1 MPNEFLLYRPV
12 CSPKAAR
19 RAHDVNIAAERP
31 ADMLPAP
38 WKHVH
43 RTGSSAYYHMNTAL
57 LLVDLYTSSA
67 LIGLHEP
74 RPRNHQIVLC
84 LPANTTI
91 PRKIR
96 RTVIISV
103 DMKPRR
109 TYWAYTSTLENVSSK
124 SVYIF
129 SLVCWF
135 QMCHMASW
143 EIECRWPSCPAD
155 WWSVG
160 CGHVPLFAAWSFLCP
175 FMRSELNAGILLIS
189 AAVHL
194 NP

>member
-1 MPNEFLLYRPV
+1 MR
-12 CSPKAAR
+12 PKAAR

-135 QMCHMASW
+135 QMCHGLVRNRVSLTQLPSW
-143 EIECRWPSCPAD
+143 LVVGWLWPRSPVRCLII
-155 WWSVG
+155 
-160 CGHVPLFAAWSFLCP
+160 PLSL
-175 FMRSELNAGILLIS
+175 MRSELNAGILLIS